1 MKTTTYILFILLLT
15 GLMSCKKVAYRKID
29 NPAYIRVFNNLT
41 YNVGVS
47 NKDEPQPF
55 LCMLIDPVLDQDGK
69 PGSAAIIGDFLDKR
83 APYASPNPA
92 HTGLSTSR
100 FNPEYPGKELVLTAP
115 ILNGFDLTN
124 WAQVPSGKHRIMF
137 ISRPINEIP
146 FFQLEKELRNN
157 ILVDTVLN
165 LTEREVYT
173 LHVLQQD
180 FVTKKNMLYVREENF
195 HKQPL
200 SESFSY
206 VNFYN
211 LSAKGYFSADRAF
224 KNLTGDELS
233 IPLRFG
239 IQDNMNVYLTQ
250 IDAGNKRIPELSY
263 QFAGNMKR
271 NLQDAKVSPYFSFPV
286 LPETND
292 NGIATNSWQFIQFL
306 APGMDPTSNIMFGAP
321 PSTFTAVSAANMN
334 GLYAYAQF
342 DTKRYPKISSDILPN
357 MIINVH
363 SGADRPR
370 SFGVVN
376 TIEVVNGHIYL
387 STVQRKYAA
396 PTY

>member
-1 MKTTTYILFILLLT
+1 MKTTTYMMFILLLT
-15 GLMSCKKVAYRKID
+15 GMVSCKKVEYRKID
-29 NPAYIRVFNNLT
+29 KPAYVRVFNNLT
-41 YNVGVS
+41 YTIGVS

-55 LCMLIDPVLDQDGK
+55 LCMLIDPELDSDGK
-69 PGSAAIIGDFLDKR
+69 PTGAAIIGDFLDKR
-83 APYASPNPA
+83 SAYASPNPA
-92 HTGLSTSR
+92 HAGLSTSR

-115 ILNGFDLTN
+115 VLNGFDLTN
-124 WAQVPSGKHRIMF
+124 WAQIPSGKHRIMF
-137 ISRPINEIP
+137 MSRPINDIP
-146 FFQLEKELRNN
+146 FFQLEKDLRNN
-157 ILVDTVLN
+157 IMIDTVLN

-173 LHVLQQD
+173 LHVLQQN
-180 FVTKKNMLYVREENF
+180 FATKKNMLYVREETF

-211 LSAKGYFSADRAF
+211 LSADGFFTADEGL
-224 KNLTGDELS
+224 KNLRSDERS
-233 IPLRFG
+233 VPMRFG

-250 IDAGNKRIPELSY
+250 IDGTNKRIPELSY

-271 NLQDAKVSPYFSFPV
+271 NLKDTKVSPYYAFPI
-286 LPETND
+286 LPEAND
-292 NGIATNSWQFIQFL
+292 NGVATDSWQFLQFL
-306 APGMDPTSNIMFGAP
+306 APGMDPTSSVLFGAP
-321 PSTFTAVSAANMN
+321 PSTFTTVYAGNLN

-342 DTKRYPKISSDILPN
+342 DTRRYPHLSADILPN

-376 TIEVVNGHIYL
+376 TIEVVNGKIYL